1 MLALEPRW
9 RHPRDTRDGRAAVSI
24 GSPRGADRSCIR
36 PRDPE
41 SVNHK
46 EGQGRCDAR
55 KRNTAGRPHHCRV
68 EYRRAVRRLRECP
81 AGGRPAVR
89 RRLPGRE
96 TRHCRVRAAARR
108 AGDRAADHVA
118 RGDGGGTER
127 PVGRAAD
134 RGTARAVHV
143 GTLLPRGRRDR
154 RRARRAV
161 GRRLRVRGAR
171 QDQGPA
177 RLQLSATA
185 GRGPL
190 RPDRARG
197 HRRARPLH
205 ARRSRAAAGTGTS
218 AGHGSLTI
226 LPPRTG
232 GGQR

>member
-1 MLALEPRW
+1 METPAKR
-9 RHPRDTRDGRAAVSI
+9 RDGCAAVSI
-24 GSPRGADRSCIR
+24 ESPRGTDRPCTR
-36 PRDPE
+36 QRE
-41 SVNHK
+41 AEFVNHK

-55 KRNTAGRPHHCRV
+55 KRNASGRPHQCRV
-68 EYRRAVRRLRECP
+68 EYRRAVRRLRERP

-96 TRHCRVRAAARR
+96 ARHCRVRTAARR
-108 AGDRAADHVA
+108 AGDGAADHIA
-118 RGDGGGTER
+118 RGDGGGTDR
-127 PVGRAAD
+127 PVGRAAIRD
-134 RGTARAVHV
+134 PARAVHI
-143 GTLLPRGRRDR
+143 GALLHRGRRDR

-161 GRRLRVRGAR
+161 GRGLRGRGAR

-177 RLQLSATA
+177 RLQLRAPV
-185 GRGPL
+185 GRDPL
-190 RPDRARG
+190 RPDRAGR